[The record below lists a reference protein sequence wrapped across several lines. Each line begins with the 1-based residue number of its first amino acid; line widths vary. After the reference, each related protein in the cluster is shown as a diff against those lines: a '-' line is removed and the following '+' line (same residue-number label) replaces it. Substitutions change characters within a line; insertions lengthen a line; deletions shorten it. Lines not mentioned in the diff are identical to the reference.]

1 MRFYREKIH
10 GTITLDKP
18 VAPTLMEELTELV
31 MREYRIRTGG
41 AE

>member
-1 MRFYREKIH
+1 MRIYREKIH
-10 GTITLDKP
+10 GTL
-18 VAPTLMEELTELV
+18 TLMEELTELV